1 MKTVRKVLAWAQ
13 RNERHLGGIVFFF
26 GFLTDLLT
34 FTLLDISI
42 LNYVFGGYLVATY
55 IAVFLVH
62 LVSKE
67 VAHPSVFRRSVRVLL
82 PLVAQYLIANMLS
95 GFLIFYTKS
104 SVLFVSWP
112 FIILLGLVFI
122 GNEWFRT
129 YKDRLIFLATLLFF
143 TTYAYAIFALPL
155 FVHRLGPAIFL
166 ASTALSIAVFAA
178 FLFLLWRTGPRR
190 LQGSLL
196 PTIGTSLAVLIVMMT
211 SYFTGLIPPIPLTLK
226 DSGVYHSLIRE
237 GGNYVVLA
245 EKGKEWWD
253 PRAQILHTVSGE
265 QVYAYSSVFAPIQ
278 FGASIVHRWEYFDPK
293 VQKWVSRGNTSF
305 PITGGRSNGYRGY
318 SERTLTE
325 MGSWRVRVETA
336 NGQTIGQIL
345 FTAKEVSALPP
356 LKREVR

>member
-42 LNYVFGGYLVATY
+42 LNFVFGGYLVATY

-67 VAHPSVFRRSVRVLL
+67 VARPSVFRRSVRVLL

-112 FIILLGLVFI
+112 FIILLGLVFL

-143 TTYAYAIFALPL
+143 TTYAYTIFALPL
-155 FVHRLGPAIFL
+155 FVHTLGPLVFL
-166 ASTALSIAVFAA
+166 GSTAISVGIFAA
-178 FLFLLWRTGPRR
+178 FLFLLWRTGPKR

-196 PTIGTSLAVLIVMMT
+196 PTIGTSLAVLIVMVS

-226 DSGVYHSLIRE
+226 ESGIYHTLTRSE
-237 GGNYVVLA
+237 GSYVLHG
-245 EKGKEWWD
+245 EKNKEWWD
-253 PRAQILHTVSGE
+253 PRPQTLHVIEGE
-265 QVYAYSSVFAPIQ
+265 TVYAYTAVFAPIQ
-278 FGASIVHRWEYFDPK
+278 FGTSVVHRWEYYDQSTK
-293 VQKWVSRGNTSF
+293 KWTSRGIISF
-305 PITGGRSNGYRGY
+305 PIAGGRAGGYRGY
-318 SERTLTE
+318 SEQTNLTS
-325 MGSWRVRVETA
+325 GSWRVRVETS
-336 NGQTIGQIL
+336 NGQTIGQIP
-345 FTAKEVSALPP
+345 FSVERVPALPP
-356 LKREVR
+356 LRKEVK